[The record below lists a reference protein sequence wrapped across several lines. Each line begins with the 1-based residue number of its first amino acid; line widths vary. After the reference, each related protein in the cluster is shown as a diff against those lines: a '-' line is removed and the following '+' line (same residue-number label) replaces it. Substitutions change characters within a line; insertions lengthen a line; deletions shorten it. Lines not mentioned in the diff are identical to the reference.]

1 MRIIIYNA
9 RIAFLIILH
18 QRLKHMTLKGGTFL
32 IEKGNPKDIFI
43 REEFTE
49 EQIMI
54 GEMVKD
60 FCVQEIQEPMKKNG
74 YELEATKHR
83 AEIVALLE
91 KSAELGL
98 CGVAIDE
105 EHGGMSLDFNTGL
118 IFSEMISQGFSFA
131 TTIGAHTSIGSL
143 PIVYYGTKEQKAKYL
158 PGVAS
163 AKLKASYCLTEP
175 TAGSDA
181 NSGKTK
187 CVLNPEGTHYLM
199 NGQKMWITNGGF
211 ADLFIVFAKIDD
223 DKKLSAFIV
232 EKEFGGITIG
242 AEEKK
247 LGIKGSSTVQVFFEN
262 TPIPIENLLG
272 EREGGFSMA
281 LNILNTGR
289 IKLAAGTN
297 GGGKFAI
304 NQAIEY
310 AKERKQFDTPIV
322 EFGAMQHKLGE
333 MASRVFC
340 VDAGIWRI
348 GRNIDLKR
356 VELQKD
362 GMAVQ
367 ESKLES
373 IREYAIECAILKV
386 KGSENLDFVI
396 DETLQIFGGM
406 GYSAETG
413 IEMGYRDARITRI
426 YEGTNEINRLL
437 SVAELTKRALKT
449 KEIDLIGAGKQV
461 QGRVIKSIFT
471 GTKSGAAEEE
481 RIVQALKDVFLFISS
496 TAGKKL
502 GKKMVDEQE
511 IVMNLADI
519 LADAFVCDSAV
530 LKLRKL
536 ETMGGDKDKL
546 AAQRAAVQVYLYES
560 LERVRKAS
568 KDAISSFAS
577 DGEKNRTNY
586 IVRKLLKSY
595 NINPKALRRDIVT
608 YMIKEGQYAI

>member
-1 MRIIIYNA
+1 M
-9 RIAFLIILH
+9 H
-18 QRLKHMTLKGGTFL
+18 QTLNKMTLKGGSFL
-32 IEKGNPKDIFI
+32 IEKGNPNDIFI

-49 EQIMI
+49 EQVMI
-54 GEMVKD
+54 GQMVTD
-60 FCVQEIQEPMKKNG
+60 FCIQEIQNPIKERGK
-74 YELEATKHR
+74 EFEADKDR
-83 AEIVALLE
+83 DIIVQQLE
-91 KSAELGL
+91 KAAELGL
-98 CGVAIDE
+98 CGVAISE
-105 EHGGMSLDFNTGL
+105 EHGGMALDFNTGL
-118 IFSEMISQGFSFA
+118 IFSEAIAMGLSFA
-131 TTIGAHTSIGSL
+131 TTIGAQTSIGSL
-143 PIVYYGTKEQKAKYL
+143 PIVYYGTKEQQDKYL

-187 CVLNPEGTHYLM
+187 CVLNEEGTHYIM

-211 ADLFIVFAKIDD
+211 ADIFIVFAKIDED
-223 DKKLSAFIV
+223 EKLSAFIV
-232 EKEFGGITIG
+232 EKDFGGITIG

-262 TPIPIENLLG
+262 TPVPKENLLG
-272 EREGGFSMA
+272 EREGGFSIA

-297 GGGKFAI
+297 GGAKFAI
-304 NQAIEY
+304 DQALAY
-310 AKERKQFDTPIV
+310 ALERKQFNTAIV

-340 VDAGIWRI
+340 VDAGVYRI

-356 VELQKD
+356 QELQKE
-362 GMAVQ
+362 GMEVQ
-367 ESKLES
+367 KSKLES

-386 KGSENLDFVI
+386 KGSENADYVI
-396 DETLQIFGGM
+396 DEALQIYGGM
-406 GYSAETG
+406 GYSAEAG

-426 YEGTNEINRLL
+426 YEGTNEINRML

-461 QGRVIKSIFT
+461 QSRVISSIFS
-471 GTKSGAAEEE
+471 GTKSGNAEED
-481 RIVQALKDVFLFISS
+481 RIVQAIKDVFLFISS

-519 LADAFVCDSAV
+519 LADAFICDSAV

-536 ETMGGDKDKL
+536 QSMNGDKEKL
-546 AAQRAAVQVYLYES
+546 AAQKAAVQVYLYES

-568 KDAISSFAS
+568 KDAISSFAEGS
-577 DGEKNRTNY
+577 EKTKNNF

-595 NINPKALRRDIVT
+595 NVNPKELRRDIVK
-608 YMIKEGQYAI
+608 YLIKEGKYAI